1 MHLPYDRWYGVI
13 PIVFGI
19 YMLLVAY
26 RIYPGVPKLSEEWH
40 KKNDAVWKIIWPVP
54 ILCGIIALVIGNLR

>member
-1 MHLPYDRWYGVI
+1 
-13 PIVFGI
+13 
-19 YMLLVAY
+19 MLLVAY